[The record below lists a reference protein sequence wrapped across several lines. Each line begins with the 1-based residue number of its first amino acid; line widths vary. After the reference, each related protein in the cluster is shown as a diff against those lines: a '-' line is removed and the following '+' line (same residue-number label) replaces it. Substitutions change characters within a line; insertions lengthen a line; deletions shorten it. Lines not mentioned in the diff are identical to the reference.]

1 VEEINDHFQELEGK
15 GGQKEGDT
23 LAEDALDIEGLGEEE
38 PAPPPPEEQPAPPP
52 EEPEQSPPA
61 PSPELREIRDF
72 ELSIPEEEMT
82 QITREMLLKL
92 RRCVSAFA
100 SAQQLRHEEQ
110 LRARTAQI
118 EAAATRELH
127 RKAEEIR
134 LIYQSKYEAKELAL
148 RRHYQRLVRLA
159 NKITRQK
166 AELQQ
171 ARRDLEEK
179 LGTADSLY
187 REVHDIRRML
197 RQRIGN
203 LEGID
208 ADDNDDDNN
217 QSAS

>member
-1 VEEINDHFQELEGK
+1 VEPEVLE
-15 GGQKEGDT
+15 QP
-23 LAEDALDIEGLGEEE
+23 EDLVEAVV
-38 PAPPPPEEQPAPPP
+38 PAPPVEPVPELPEE
-52 EEPEQSPPA
+52 
-61 PSPELREIRDF
+61 LHDIRDF
-72 ELSIPEEEMT
+72 ELSIPEEELS
-82 QITREMLLKL
+82 QITRDMLLKL

-100 SAQQLRHEEQ
+100 SAQRLRYEEQ
-110 LRARTAQI
+110 LRARTAQV
-118 EAAATRELH
+118 EVAATKELH

-134 LIYQSKYEAKELAL
+134 IIYQGKYEAKELSL

-166 AELQQ
+166 AELQK
-171 ARRDLEEK
+171 ARRDMEEK
-179 LGTADSLY
+179 LGATDTLY

-208 ADDNDDDNN
+208 ADDDSDNN